1 MDTLSVADG
10 ATTVVAGPASIVN
23 RKELSRERS
32 DDFPAKPYSSIT
44 NGVSKARTVG
54 HDFSRAEFAIEDRP
68 FFVPIGK
75 DGVTAALQRLDK
87 QLQQHPVS
95 WIGREVPPG
104 NLGLINHGGLPKILT
119 RPGRYPGFPL
129 RNWWAREWSG
139 TQGRKYR
146 LTDLI
151 IGFDY
156 SPLLVSD
163 TAIEF
168 KGLTVV
174 QVSQNQVSLGPSR
187 NSTLNRIFV
196 IKNSGF
202 VSYAVE
208 GTYNVLA
215 IVDQTHLQTV
225 VKDHVT
231 DATLGWTHE
240 VKMRSRIGTGR
251 DQEYVVALFLN
262 IPANN
267 CAILQR
273 GDDLELLPA
282 GQHYITEPNVTLRGL
297 YTLGENQLEMPTK
310 DIFTRDQVPVGL
322 RIYLKWVELTTHGYS
337 TPYDALRDKTQSILT
352 QIVAHLDYS
361 SMVKQRSLGPDN
373 LDDGTDPSS
382 AFLDALR
389 TRAMDEMHEAALE
402 YGIVLKDLGG
412 FLNFFVIET
421 LTESSTAVID
431 RQFKGEIASTMDK
444 LTTRALQAQVEAA
457 NVDRENSNK
466 VKQEEGALSV
476 ARIKA
481 QARNTQADSE
491 AYSVIAAAKAQ
502 AERTKIEAL
511 AQGEAIRLT
520 AEAEAEAIRIKA
532 AADADVVD
540 QFAREMEMRRVEVSR
555 IKAFGHKTIFVPSEG
570 PGNQMGGAMA
580 MGMAAA
586 MGSDG
591 RK

>member
-1 MDTLSVADG
+1 MDSLSIADG
-10 ATTVVAGPASIVN
+10 ATVVAGPLSVAN
-23 RKELSRERS
+23 RKELSKERG
-32 DDFPAKPYSSIT
+32 DDFPVKSYPLVTSESSKL
-44 NGVSKARTVG
+44 KAVG
-54 HDFSRAEFAIEDRP
+54 HDFSKADYAMEDRP

-75 DGVTAALQRLDK
+75 DGVTAALQKLDS
-87 QLQQHPVS
+87 QLQQTGRSNLLSKKSPVS

-129 RNWWAREWSG
+129 RNWWAREWCG
-139 TQGRKYR
+139 TQG
-146 LTDLI
+146 L
-151 IGFDY
+151 
-156 SPLLVSD
+156 SD
-163 TAIEF
+163 TAIAF
-168 KGLTVV
+168 NGLTVV
-174 QVSQNQVSLGPSR
+174 QVSQNQAAVVSDPQ
-187 NSTLNRIFV
+187 NHIFV

-202 VSYAVE
+202 VAYA
-208 GTYNVLA
+208 
-215 IVDQTHLQTV
+215 THLSTSI
-225 VKDHVT
+225 KDSVT
-231 DATLGWTHE
+231 GAVLG
-240 VKMRSRIGTGR
+240 S
-251 DQEYVVALFLN
+251 LN

-282 GQHYITEPNVTLRGL
+282 GQHYITNSNVTLRGL

-310 DIFTRDQVPVGL
+310 DISSPVGL
-322 RIYLKWVELTTHGYS
+322 RIYLKWQLVEPLKLTTHGYS

-402 YGIVLKDLGG
+402 YGIVLKDL
-412 FLNFFVIET
+412 
-421 LTESSTAVID
+421 AVID

-466 VKQEEGALSV
+466 VKQEEGALAV

-481 QARNTQADSE
+481 KTRNTQADSE

-511 AQGEAIRLT
+511 AQAEAIRFT
-520 AEAEAEAIRIKA
+520 AEAEAEAIQIKA
-532 AADADVVD
+532 AADAGVVD

-555 IKAFGHKTIFVPSEG
+555 IKAFGDKAVFVPSDG
-570 PGNQMGGAMA
+570 LGSQMGGAMA

-586 MGSDG
+586 MGSEA